1 VALFFSGKQPKKG
14 EKKEDLPFPSQKPG
28 NDSSDRESS
37 PHLSRYPA
45 SFFFFLSEH
54 DSYQVEEA
62 KDVSRRVVESTGYF
76 EYARERRRSSK
87 PGHTEHNIP
96 QKGFVHPFSNPENE
110 LFDVMSMY

>member
-1 VALFFSGKQPKKG
+1 MIPTTGNPLLTFLDILLHFF
-14 EKKEDLPFPSQKPG
+14 L
-28 NDSSDRESS
+28 
-37 PHLSRYPA
+37 
-45 SFFFFLSEH
+45 FLSEH

-62 KDVSRRVVESTGYF
+62 KDVSRGVIVESTGYF

-87 PGHTEHNIP
+87 PGHVEHNIP